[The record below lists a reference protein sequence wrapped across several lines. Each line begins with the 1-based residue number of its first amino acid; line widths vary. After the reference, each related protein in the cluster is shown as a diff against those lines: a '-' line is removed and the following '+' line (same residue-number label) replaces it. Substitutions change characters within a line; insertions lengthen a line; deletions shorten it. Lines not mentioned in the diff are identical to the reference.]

1 MKWFE
6 RDMLIAVDDPSF
18 TYFIGLCLL
27 RRQRDRLL
35 LADSEKIPEI
45 VMQMNFN
52 GEEEIDSVIVE
63 AVSLHKNTPR
73 SVGRTL
79 SQAIFSYL
87 SLLVLFIF
95 IAMIIVINNKI
106 QSLYF
111 YFLFF

>member
-1 MKWFE
+1 
-6 RDMLIAVDDPSF
+6 MLIAVDDPSF

-73 SVGRTL
+73 SAEHCHKL
-79 SQAIFSYL
+79 SFPTC
-87 SLLVLFIF
+87 
-95 IAMIIVINNKI
+95 
-106 QSLYF
+106 LY
-111 YFLFF
+111 YESTVYIYSNDNCDK